1 MMMNSR
7 EKRYSQLSNLQEI
20 QEEKARLKH
29 LIKKQERL
37 MGDDWDEIYRFWSF
51 VPKLGKTIK
60 NAIQSIPMGMTV
72 FNFLM
77 DIVSPKR
84 KKKE

>member
-1 MMMNSR
+1 MNNR

-20 QEEKARLKH
+20 QEEKARLKR
-29 LIKKQERL
+29 LIRKQEKQ
-37 MGDDWDEIYRFWSF
+37 MGEDWDEIYRFWSF

-60 NAIQSIPMGMTV
+60 NAIQSVPMGLTV

-77 DIVSPKR
+77 DLVSPRRR
-84 KKKE
+84 KK

>member
-1 MMMNSR
+1 MTMNNR

-20 QEEKARLKH
+20 QEEKARLKR
-29 LIKKQERL
+29 LIRKQEKQ
-37 MGDDWDEIYRFWSF
+37 MSEDWNEIYRFWSF

-60 NAIQSIPMGMTV
+60 NAIQSVPMGLTV

-77 DIVSPKR
+77 DLVSPRRR
-84 KKKE
+84 KK

>member
-1 MMMNSR
+1 MTMNNR

-20 QEEKARLKH
+20 QEEKARLKR
-29 LIKKQERL
+29 LIRKQEKQ
-37 MGDDWDEIYRFWSF
+37 MGEDWDEIYRFWSF

-60 NAIQSIPMGMTV
+60 NAIQSVPMGLTV

-77 DIVSPKR
+77 DLVSPRRR
-84 KKKE
+84 KK

>member
-1 MMMNSR
+1 
-7 EKRYSQLSNLQEI
+7 
-20 QEEKARLKH
+20 
-29 LIKKQERL
+29 

-60 NAIQSIPMGMTV
+60 NTIQSIPMGMTV

-77 DIVSPKR
+77 DLVSPRR

>member
-1 MMMNSR
+1 MNNR

-20 QEEKARLKH
+20 QEEKARLKR
-29 LIKKQERL
+29 LIRKQEKQ
-37 MGDDWDEIYRFWSF
+37 MSEDWDEIYRFWSF

-60 NAIQSIPMGMTV
+60 NAIQSVPMGLTV

-77 DIVSPKR
+77 DLVSPRRR
-84 KKKE
+84 KK

>member
-1 MMMNSR
+1 MNNR

-20 QEEKARLKH
+20 QEEKARLKR
-29 LIKKQERL
+29 LIRKQEKQ
-37 MGDDWDEIYRFWSF
+37 MGKDWDEIYRFWSF

-60 NAIQSIPMGMTV
+60 NAIQSVPMGLTV

-77 DIVSPKR
+77 DLVSPRRR
-84 KKKE
+84 KK

>member
-1 MMMNSR
+1 MNNR

-20 QEEKARLKH
+20 QEEKARLKR
-29 LIKKQERL
+29 LIRKQEKQ
-37 MGDDWDEIYRFWSF
+37 MSEDWNEIYRFWSF

-60 NAIQSIPMGMTV
+60 NAIQSVPMGLTV

-77 DIVSPKR
+77 DLVSPRRR
-84 KKKE
+84 KK

>member
-1 MMMNSR
+1 MNSR

-20 QEEKARLKH
+20 KEEKARLKR
-29 LIKKQERL
+29 LIRKQEKQ
-37 MGDDWDEIYRFWSF
+37 MGEDWDEIYRFWSF

-60 NAIQSIPMGMTV
+60 NAIQSVPMGLTV

-77 DIVSPKR
+77 DLVSPRRR
-84 KKKE
+84 KKE